1 MSDSSD
7 LVRVRMDLAYD
18 GTGFSGWATQPGRR
32 TVQQTV
38 EQAWGL
44 ILRTPPPV
52 LTVGGRTDAG
62 VHARGSVAHLDVP
75 ADGWVALPGLS
86 SRQPHEA
93 ALRRLAGILP
103 DDIVV
108 RSVRVAPGGFD
119 ARFSALRRRYSYR
132 LANHPERADPIRR
145 HDTVTLKQPVDV
157 ARMNQAAGTLLGLH
171 DFAAFCRRRQ
181 GASTTRTLLRF
192 DFSQAPGGVVVGAIE
207 ADAFCHSMVRSLIGA
222 VVPVGQGRRD
232 LDWPQEILRAGTRDS
247 GVTVMPARGLCLEEI
262 LYPPDAGVAARA
274 EQTRA
279 RRD

>member
-1 MSDSSD
+1 
-7 LVRVRMDLAYD
+7 MDLAYD
-18 GTGFSGWATQPGRR
+18 GTGFSGWATPPGRR